1 VTDQPDNVTTLPNEQ
16 RLAEIREA
24 AELYLQR
31 ADLPICVENKPYVRE
46 LAALLGSPEGWSAFA
61 TAARVAY
68 TALNI
73 QTPSRTSMMD
83 YLKDMK
89 SAVLKALRE
98 ARQREER
105 GSASVMT
112 VDQMLDSDSAYLVGV
127 GLLLKNARGRIWYD
141 EFLCKIRSDW
151 MGDPDLAVVEHYD
164 VTDDAMGRFRMYLT
178 LQRVDVLH
186 NLSSGLGKEI
196 VAYVAYADRRDALR
210 EHIDSLPE
218 WDNTP
223 RLDTYLTHAFGV
235 EVDDENGQTA
245 EYIRVVGRNFLIAM
259 HARALSPGCKAD
271 QMLILFGAQGA
282 FKSSAMKILG
292 GPFFREINESPNSK
306 DFYIQLQGMWLGEV
320 AELASIATSKV
331 EIAKVKAMLSRQ
343 VDNFRPPYASTGK
356 DHPRRGILAGT
367 TNQQGFGRDETGNRR
382 FPVLV
387 VVRVD
392 LEWLTANRDQL
403 MAEALKEY
411 RAGAKWWEMPAE
423 AHARVSERFQAV
435 SAYED
440 VVREKLLSADVFDG
454 TPEGPRLERV
464 DMDMMLDDPAR
475 WGNTVTVLRV
485 AVQWLGISME
495 AAPRHTADIANI
507 LTRAGWRAKVTSVRD
522 RPGDRPHSV
531 RCWVPHDQEAR
542 RALRRG
548 GVLQGRSTNSRPGE
562 SEIPF

>member
-1 VTDQPDNVTTLPNEQ
+1 M
-16 RLAEIREA
+16 
-24 AELYLQR
+24 
-31 ADLPICVENKPYVRE
+31 
-46 LAALLGSPEGWSAFA
+46 
-61 TAARVAY
+61 
-68 TALNI
+68 
-73 QTPSRTSMMD
+73 QTPTRTSLGD
-83 YLKDMK
+83 YLKDMRA
-89 SAVLKALRE
+89 AVLRALRE
-98 ARQREER
+98 AREREER

-112 VDQMLDSDSAYLVGV
+112 VDQMLDSDSQYLVGV
-127 GLLLKNARGRIWYD
+127 GLILKNARGRIWYD

-151 MGDPDLAVVEHYD
+151 MGDPDLAVVEPYD

-178 LQRVDVLH
+178 LQRVDVMH

-196 VAYVAYADRRDALR
+196 VAYVAYSDRRDALR

-403 MAEALKEY
+403 MAESLKEY
-411 RAGAKWWEMPAE
+411 RAGAKWWEMPVE
-423 AHARVSERFQAV
+423 AHNRVSERFQAV

-440 VVREKLLSADVFDG
+440 VVRERLLSADVFDG
-454 TPEGPRLERV
+454 TAEGPRLQRV
-464 DMDMMLDDPAR
+464 DMDMMIDDPAR

-522 RPGDRPHSV
+522 GATHHSV

-542 RALRRG
+542 RAARRA
-548 GVLQGRSTNSRPGE
+548 GVLQGRSTNTRPGE